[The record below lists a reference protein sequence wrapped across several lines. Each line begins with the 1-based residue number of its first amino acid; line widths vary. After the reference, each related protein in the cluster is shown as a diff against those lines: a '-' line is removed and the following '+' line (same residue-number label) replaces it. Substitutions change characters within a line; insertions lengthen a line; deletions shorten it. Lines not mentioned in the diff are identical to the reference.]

1 MITDFIVPRN
11 FECFALKNR
20 HKIVVNEQLDF
31 FKQSTKTYHRGTYF
45 ETQNA
50 SE

>member
-1 MITDFIVPRN
+1 MIADFIVPRN

-20 HKIVVNEQLDF
+20 QKMVVYEQLDF
-31 FKQSTKTYHRGTYF
+31 FKQNTKKYHRGTYF
-45 ETQNA
+45 ESQNA